1 MTIWSTCSSLINYK
15 QRTHTNT
22 HTPHTHTQP
31 HTHFQLTINEKR
43 RQKSGQQFLFFRP
56 MVTRKNEQ
64 QKDIYI
70 YPYLYMHMTGGGGLM
85 LWGEVGGSKGVLRYL
100 KVASANLSPRWACVK
115 DCHVVF
121 KQLRSLKCDIA
132 IDNWLSIGDTI
143 TISDKNVFPFQYL
156 LLKLLGCLKRHK
168 SAIYLSI
175 TSYRLTIR

>member
-1 MTIWSTCSSLINYK
+1 MKSADKKVANSFSFFVQWLHEK
-15 QRTHTNT
+15 TN
-22 HTPHTHTQP
+22 
-31 HTHFQLTINEKR
+31 NK
-43 RQKSGQQFLFFRP
+43 K
-56 MVTRKNEQ
+56 
-64 QKDIYI
+64 IYI
-70 YPYLYMHMTGGGGLM
+70 YIHIYICIWLGGGGLM